1 MYHQGHF
8 LKGFKTCREKT
19 NKDRREKAQG
29 QEMVEEQEKVETPAA
44 GQEVKQVGSGG
55 SVE

>member
-19 NKDRREKAQG
+19 NKDRREKVQG
-29 QEMVEEQEKVETPAA
+29 QEMVEEQEKAETPEVE
-44 GQEVKQVGSGG
+44 QEVKQVGSGG